1 MNIRSL
7 FDSPKTVFSI
17 EMFPPKRADDIAI
30 LYNKLDDIAAIKPDY
45 ISITYG
51 AGGSRSDDRT
61 CRMAGDIKHRY
72 GIEPLAHLTCIHN
85 TREDID
91 FALDALRENGVENVL
106 ALRGDRQPD
115 REICADFRY
124 ASDLAEYIKAA
135 GGFNVVGA
143 CYPEGHP
150 EAASLSDD
158 IDNLCRKVE
167 AGVSHLN
174 SQLFFNNE
182 DFYAFRDKVRA
193 KGVDIPIEAGIM
205 PVVNKRQI
213 ERIVA
218 TCGASLPAKFSRMMA
233 RYEDDPEAIFD
244 AGIAYA
250 IDQIVDLIVSGVDG
264 IHLYSMN
271 NPIVASRVYESIKRM
286 L

>member
-1 MNIRSL
+1 MDISTL
-7 FDSPKTVFSI
+7 FGKGRTVFSI
-17 EMFPPKRADDIAI
+17 EMFPPKRTDDIEK
-30 LYNKLDDIAAIKPDY
+30 LYSKLDSMAAIKPDY

-51 AGGSRSDDRT
+51 AGGSRADNRT
-61 CRMAGDIKHRY
+61 CRMASEIKQRY
-72 GIEPLAHLTCIHN
+72 GIEPLAHLTCIHS

-91 FALDALRENGVENVL
+91 YCLSELAAGGVENIL
-106 ALRGDRQPD
+106 ALRGDVQPD
-115 REICADFRY
+115 RERCTDFRY
-124 ASDLAEYIKAA
+124 ASELAQYISAH
-135 GGFNVVGA
+135 GGFNCVGA

-150 EAASLSDD
+150 EAESLDAD
-158 IDNLCRKVE
+158 IENLRRKVD
-167 AGVSHLN
+167 AGVTHLN
-174 SQLFFNNE
+174 SQLFFNND
-182 DFYAFRDKVRA
+182 DFYSFMEKIRA
-193 KGVDIPIEAGIM
+193 KGIDIPVQAGIM

-218 TCGASLPAKFSRMMA
+218 TCGASLPSKFSRMMA
-233 RYEDDPEAIFD
+233 KYENDPEALAD

-271 NPIVASRVYESIKRM
+271 TPEVAQRIYDSIKKM